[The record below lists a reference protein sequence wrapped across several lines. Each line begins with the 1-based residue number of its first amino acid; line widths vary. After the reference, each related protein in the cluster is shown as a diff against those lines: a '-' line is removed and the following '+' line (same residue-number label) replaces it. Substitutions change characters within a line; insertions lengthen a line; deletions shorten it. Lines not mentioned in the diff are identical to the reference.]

1 MTNRSSFAEAR
12 FSLEGLTEAE
22 SDYAAE
28 YRSNVQNVPGK
39 LKGVARFGVN
49 SLGAV
54 QEVGVPAQLRCHR
67 YIGPMIAVI
76 NSPESGIFPC
86 AKL

>member
-39 LKGVARFGVN
+39 LKGVARIGVD
-49 SLGAV
+49 SLGGWCPCRTTMPPIYRADDCSHKFSRI
-54 QEVGVPAQLRCHR
+54 GHHR
-67 YIGPMIAVI
+67 
-76 NSPESGIFPC
+76 FPC